1 MLPLGAGPLQALP
14 PGPGCEGVACSSQP
28 ALPLLL
34 GPCGRVSS
42 LKTMAAIVAEGRSKV
57 ATCGEE
63 MLSSQAPLAVSQPAI
78 PLLGPSSVSS
88 AGPAAS
94 FLLKAVALGSC
105 WVPGTPC
112 PLLSLARQC
121 LGLACSQGS
130 EQRRARPGAVGWAR
144 AWRGQKLCLLG
155 LRCEEGMSWGVG
167 SPTGPRREVCSCWG
181 PRQARCPLLSTAPP
195 PTAPTSGP
203 ACLWSRLLGLQV
215 CLGSPWVLGQ
225 SPKQSESSHLFFCH
239 PTPSPN
245 SLLPRLAGREPRLD
259 YLGESWGLPAS
270 DLTPALGSALVWA

>member
-144 AWRGQKLCLLG
+144 ARRGQKLCLLG

-195 PTAPTSGP
+195 PPP
-203 ACLWSRLLGLQV
+203 PLLGLRA
-215 CLGSPWVLGQ
+215 CGPSSWGSRSVLAPPGSLA
-225 SPKQSESSHLFFCH
+225 SPPSS
-239 PTPSPN
+239 PSPPIFSSVIRLHPPIRCFLGLQGGSHGWIIWVN
-245 SLLPRLAGREPRLD
+245 PGASLLQ
-259 YLGESWGLPAS
+259 
-270 DLTPALGSALVWA
+270 T

>member
-34 GPCGRVSS
+34 GPCGRGSS

-78 PLLGPSSVSS
+78 PLLGPSSMSS

-105 WVPGTPC
+105 WMPGTPC
-112 PLLSLARQC
+112 PLLSLARQR

-144 AWRGQKLCLLG
+144 ARRGQKLCLLG

-167 SPTGPRREVCSCWG
+167 SPTGPRREVGSCWG

-195 PTAPTSGP
+195 PPRPHFWACVPVVPAPGAPGLSWLPLGP
-203 ACLWSRLLGLQV
+203 WPVPQAVRVLPSFLL
-215 CLGSPWVLGQ
+215 
-225 SPKQSESSHLFFCH
+225 SSDSIPQFV
-239 PTPSPN
+239 
-245 SLLPRLAGREPRLD
+245 
-259 YLGESWGLPAS
+259 AS
-270 DLTPALGSALVWA
+270 